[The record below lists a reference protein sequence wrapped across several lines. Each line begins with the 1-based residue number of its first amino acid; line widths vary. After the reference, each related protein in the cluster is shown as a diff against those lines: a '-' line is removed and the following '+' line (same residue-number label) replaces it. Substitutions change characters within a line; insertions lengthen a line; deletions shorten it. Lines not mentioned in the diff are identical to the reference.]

1 MYSIGLYSSMYSA
14 IKGACTPDGDFVK
27 KHDIG
32 LNIPDHLEMAGVGW

>member
-1 MYSIGLYSSMYSA
+1 MYSA